1 MPSDRV
7 PGKTPPDPWLELT
20 VCGGLLEAQLL
31 QTRLESSGIRVRLKY
46 ETAARLFGLTLDGLG
61 KIQVLVPQS
70 QREDALEV
78 LNAPEV
84 EEEDDTPS
92 PDTPEAP
99 ES

>member
-7 PGKTPPDPWLELT
+7 PLETRQDPWQELT

-31 QTRLESSGIRVRLKY
+31 QTRLEGSGMRVQLRY

-70 QREDALEV
+70 QREDALEI

-84 EEEDDTPS
+84 EEEDDTP
-92 PDTPEAP
+92 TPGTPADP